1 MFHAPRNHCAK
12 SRFIFN
18 WHAIFFR
25 EKVDRTRK
33 TLTLSFVIIINPMF
47 TPTSTAAA
55 EFANLSPAEHAEL
68 QAWFAWVD
76 DLNEEVDLAWDRLA
90 ALVDSGAL

>member
-1 MFHAPRNHCAK
+1 MNAK
-12 SRFIFN
+12 KNLKKLKKKF
-18 WHAIFFR
+18 
-25 EKVDRTRK
+25 DRTEK
-33 TLTLSFVIIINPMF
+33 SITLSFVIIINPMF

-55 EFANLSPAEHAEL
+55 EIAALSPAEHAEL

>member
-1 MFHAPRNHCAK
+1 MARELNAK
-12 SRFIFN
+12 KNLKKLKKKF
-18 WHAIFFR
+18 
-25 EKVDRTRK
+25 DRTEK
-33 TLTLSFVIIINPMF
+33 SITLSFVIIINPMF
-47 TPTSTAAA
+47 TPTSSAAA
-55 EFANLSPAEHAEL
+55 EIAALSPAEHAEL